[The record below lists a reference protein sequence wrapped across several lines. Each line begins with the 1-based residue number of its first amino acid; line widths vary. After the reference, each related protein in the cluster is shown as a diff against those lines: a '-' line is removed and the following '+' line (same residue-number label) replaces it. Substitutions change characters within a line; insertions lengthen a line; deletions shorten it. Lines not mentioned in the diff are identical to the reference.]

1 LIELSLSNRSD
12 VALIKNNARVGSV
25 IAVQLAAEMN
35 KQLSNVEPVGTAALR
50 PTTSQRNDVD
60 SGSRTSAK
68 ASGNVVSIFN
78 SDD

>member
-1 LIELSLSNRSD
+1 
-12 VALIKNNARVGSV
+12 VGSV

-50 PTTSQRNDVD
+50 PTTSQRINVD
-60 SGSRTSAK
+60 NGSRTSAK

-78 SDD
+78 SAD